1 MTLSKKTNNKKHSI
15 RRKSVKRRSDKR
27 RRRNSTKKTCP
38 PNKVLNP
45 KSGRCVSKTGRIGRK
60 LSESQNNKPVRRRSS
75 SRRSSIQRRRSSR
88 RRSRSRSS
96 VNKTCPPNKVLNP
109 KSGRCVSK
117 TGIIGKKLLV
127 LQAQER
133 AKKSHKILRKST
145 KAVKRK
151 LKSKK
156 MTYYNA
162 ILYYMEYGTQYCFD
176 DIKNKIK
183 NNVSQGDPNYVF
195 DINNKTSDIIKALKK
210 AITNNKIYM
219 IKVAG
224 NKNLYK
230 GNIFIKR

>member
-1 MTLSKKTNNKKHSI
+1 MTLSKKTNNKKHS
-15 RRKSVKRRSDKR
+15 RRRRSVKRRSVK

-38 PNKVLNP
+38 SNKVLNP
-45 KSGRCVSKTGRIGRK
+45 KSGRCVSKTGRIGQK
-60 LSESQNNKPVRRRSS
+60 LSESQNNKLA
-75 SRRSSIQRRRSSR
+75 RRRSSR
-88 RRSRSRSS
+88 RRSRSSRSS
-96 VNKTCPPNKVLNP
+96 TKKTCPPNKVLNP